1 MADTQAGFAASAA
14 ALDSITNAA
23 ENHPDLPQSHL
34 HRPAN
39 HESAHAW
46 LAKIIPEKHLD
57 NMENRFHMGNYVID
71 RQTGEKSFEAMSI
84 YVRLGMHLY
93 ALEID
98 LLERKVLW
106 ADDIID
112 CTTVMNRR
120 KLCIGKKPSNSSR
133 TRVRRWVVS
142 MILQKARA
150 TSNLL
155 SKASTCKTR

>member
-1 MADTQAGFAASAA
+1 MADTQAGFAASAV

-46 LAKIIPEKHLD
+46 LSKIIPEKHLD

-93 ALEID
+93 APEID
-98 LLERKVLW
+98 LL
-106 ADDIID
+106 
-112 CTTVMNRR
+112 
-120 KLCIGKKPSNSSR
+120 
-133 TRVRRWVVS
+133 
-142 MILQKARA
+142 
-150 TSNLL
+150 
-155 SKASTCKTR
+155 